1 MRQYS
6 SNSVKPS
13 RRPPLTPTSI
23 CGIWKKKNHLIQWD
37 VLTDTMG
44 HYDTEPIREE
54 NYVPCGTNK
63 PITSSYCHPKWRF
76 DVTQSHCHPSATLS
90 HARLTFSH
98 VRSHAVTLAVWF
110 LRFYQA
116 VHNSLL
122 WLAVYCNALLH
133 YYWLIP
139 LLGKAQAS
147 WNSEKLAR
155 LLEELLTTYRW
166 NSCQSCS
173 DGV

>member
-23 CGIWKKKNHLIQWD
+23 CGIWKKKKNQLIQWD

-63 PITSSYCHPKWRF
+63 PIISSYCHPKWRF
-76 DVTQSHCHPSATLS
+76 DVTQSHCNLSVTLS
-90 HARLTFSH
+90 YARLTFSG
-98 VRSHAVTLAVWF
+98 VRSHAVTLAIWF
-110 LRFYQA
+110 LRFYRA
-116 VHNSLL
+116 VHNLSSLIG
-122 WLAVYCNALLH
+122 CILLC
-133 YYWLIP
+133 P
-139 LLGKAQAS
+139 LTLQLTHSPFGKSAS
-147 WNSEKLAR
+147 KLKLR
-155 LLEELLTTYRW
+155 EV
-166 NSCQSCS
+166 S
-173 DGV
+173 